1 MLKAMTDAKAIDDN
15 FRGKGNVVCVELR
28 GRGIADI
35 VGTIQINMQHVD
47 P

>member
-1 MLKAMTDAKAIDDN
+1 MTDAKVIDGD
-15 FRGKGNVVCVELR
+15 FRGKGNVVCIELR
-28 GRGIADI
+28 GRGIVDI